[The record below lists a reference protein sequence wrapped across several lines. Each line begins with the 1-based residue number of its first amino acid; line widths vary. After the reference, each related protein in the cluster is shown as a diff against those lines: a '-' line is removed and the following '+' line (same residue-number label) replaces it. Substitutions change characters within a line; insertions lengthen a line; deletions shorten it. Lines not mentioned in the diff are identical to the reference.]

1 MSTPIVILLVLSAA
15 VIGWL
20 VASAFVRK
28 RFTDQLADA
37 QNQKSV
43 AEGQVSALN
52 AANTQLRADSDKVSA
67 KADEDFKA
75 LRTVLSNEQA
85 ARVKAETELKEAG
98 QRLAEERALIEDA
111 QKKLSDTFQA
121 LAATSLSANNDA
133 FMKLARTTL
142 DKALTEAKGDLGA
155 KEEAIK
161 GLVTPIAETLKVFE
175 EHVRGLESTR
185 QQAYTSLEEHL
196 KTLTASQDLLQKE
209 TGNLATALRA
219 PQVRGRWGEMILERV
234 VELAGMSEHCDFT
247 RQASTETDGGRLR
260 PDLVVHLPAGRK
272 IVVDSKVSLEA
283 YQRSVE
289 AGSEAEREELLRVH
303 ANQIRTHMKALA
315 GKSYWEQFSETPE
328 FVVMFIPGESFF
340 AEAAH
345 RDLSLIEDGMINK
358 VVIAT
363 PTTLIALMRAVA
375 FGWRQEQIAENAKVI
390 SELGR
395 TLHDRMRTLTEHIAG
410 IGKGLERASLS
421 YNEAAASLES
431 RVLPAARR
439 FKELG
444 AASGTEIPLLEPLDT
459 AQRQLTLLRRSD
471 DPPDQN
477 IL

>member
-1 MSTPIVILLVLSAA
+1 MSISIVLIFILAAA

-20 VASAFVRK
+20 IGSAIGRA
-28 RFTDQLADA
+28 RFSSQLVES
-37 QNQKSV
+37 QKQVSV
-43 AEGQVSALN
+43 AEGKVTVLES
-52 AANTQLRADSDKVSA
+52 ANTQLRADTDKMSA

-75 LRTVLSNEQA
+75 LREKLSSEQA
-85 ARVKAETELKEAG
+85 TRVKAETELKEAS
-98 QRLAEERALIEDA
+98 QRLAEERALIDDA
-111 QKKLSDTFQA
+111 QKKLSDTFKA

-133 FMKLARTTL
+133 FMNLARTTF

-161 GLVTPIAETLKVFE
+161 GLVTPIADSLKVFE
-175 EHVRGLESTR
+175 EHVRSLESTR

-196 KTLTASQDLLQKE
+196 KSLTISQLALQRE

-247 RQASTETDGGRLR
+247 KQVSTETDGGRLR
-260 PDLVVHLPAGRK
+260 PDLVVHLPSNRD

-283 YQRSVE
+283 YQRAVE
-289 AGSEAEREELLRVH
+289 AGTDAEREELLRIH
-303 ANQIRTHMKALA
+303 AGQVRTHMKGLA
-315 GKSYWEQFSETPE
+315 AKSYWEQFSQTPE

-345 RDLSLIEDGMINK
+345 RDLSLIEDGMQNK

-375 FGWRQEQIAENAKVI
+375 FGWRQELIAENAKAI

-395 TLHDRMRTLTEHIAG
+395 TLHDRMRILTEHLAG
-410 IGKGLERASLS
+410 IGKGLERASSS
-421 YNEAAASLES
+421 YNDAVASLES
-431 RVLPAARR
+431 RVLPSARK

-444 AASGTEIPLLEPLDT
+444 AAAGADIPLLEPLDT
-459 AQRQLTLLRRSD
+459 AQRQLTMLRS
-471 DPPDQN
+471 PDESN
-477 IL
+477 DATIS

>member
-1 MSTPIVILLVLSAA
+1 VTIAILLSLAA
-15 VIGWL
+15 GVIGWL
-20 VASAFVRK
+20 VAAAVVRK
-28 RFTDQLADA
+28 RFGDQLSEA
-37 QNQKSV
+37 QSQKAA

-52 AANTQLRADSDKVSA
+52 ATITQVRTDSDKVSA
-67 KADEDFKA
+67 KADEDFKS
-75 LRTVLSNEQA
+75 LRATLSAEQT
-85 ARVKAETELKEAG
+85 ARVKAETELKESR
-98 QRLAEERALIEDA
+98 QRLTEERALIADA
-111 QKKLSDTFQA
+111 QNKLSDAFKS
-121 LAATSLSANNDA
+121 LAADSLTENREA
-133 FMKLARTTL
+133 FMTLARTTL
-142 DKALTEAKGDLGA
+142 DKALTEAKGDLGK

-161 GLVTPIAETLKVFE
+161 GLITPIADSLKSFD
-175 EHVRGLESTR
+175 EHVRTLESTR

-196 KTLTASQDLLQKE
+196 KTLTTSTDLLKRE
-209 TGNLATALRA
+209 TGNLGNALRA

-247 RQASTETDGGRLR
+247 KQVSTDTDGGRIR
-260 PDLVVHLPAGRK
+260 PDLIVHLPSNRN

-283 YQRSVE
+283 YQRAVE
-289 AGSEAEREELLRVH
+289 AGNETEREELLRAH
-303 ANQIRTHMKALA
+303 ASQVRTHMKALA
-315 GKSYWEQFSETPE
+315 GKAYWDQFAQTPE

-345 RDLSLIEDGMINK
+345 RDLSLIEDGMQNK

-395 TLHDRMRTLTEHIAG
+395 TLHDRMRILTEHLAG
-410 IGKGLERASLS
+410 IGRGLEKATTS
-421 YNEAAASLES
+421 YSDAVRSLES

-444 AASGTEIPLLEPLDT
+444 AAAGEEIPLLEPVEVV
-459 AQRQLTLLRRSD
+459 QRNLTLFKVPEDSGDRPS
-471 DPPDQN
+471 N
-477 IL
+477 

>member
-1 MSTPIVILLVLSAA
+1 MSMTVTILLSLAAA

-28 RFTDQLADA
+28 QFGDQLTEA
-37 QNQKSV
+37 QSQRAT

-52 AANTQLRADSDKVSA
+52 ATITQLRADSDKVSA
-67 KADEDFKA
+67 KADDDFKS
-75 LRTVLSNEQA
+75 LRATLSTEQA
-85 ARVKAETELKEAG
+85 ARVKAETELKEAQ
-98 QRLAEERALIEDA
+98 QRLTEERALIADA
-111 QKKLSDTFQA
+111 QTKLSDAFKA
-121 LAATSLSANNDA
+121 LAANSLSENNKA
-133 FMKLARTTL
+133 FMDLARTTL
-142 DKALTEAKGDLGA
+142 DKALTEAKGDLGK

-161 GLVTPIAETLKVFE
+161 GLITPIADSLKSFD
-175 EHVRGLESTR
+175 EHVRTLESTR

-196 KTLTASQDLLQKE
+196 KSLSTSTELLKRE
-209 TGNLATALRA
+209 TGNLGTALRA

-247 RQASTETDGGRLR
+247 KQVSTETEGGRLR
-260 PDLVVHLPAGRK
+260 PDLVVHLPSNRN

-283 YQRSVE
+283 YQRAVE
-289 AGSEAEREELLRVH
+289 AGNDTDREELLRTH
-303 ANQIRTHMKALA
+303 AGQVRAHMKSLA
-315 GKSYWEQFSETPE
+315 GKAYWDQFDQTPE

-345 RDLSLIEDGMINK
+345 RDLNLIEDGMQNK

-395 TLHDRMRTLTEHIAG
+395 TLHDRMRTLTEHLAG
-410 IGKGLERASLS
+410 IGRGLEKATSS
-421 YNEAAASLES
+421 YSDAVRSLES

-444 AASGTEIPLLEPLDT
+444 AAPGEEIPLLEPVEV
-459 AQRQLTLLRRSD
+459 AQRPLNLFKGLEESGNPKT
-471 DPPDQN
+471 N
-477 IL
+477 